1 MKKRNNE
8 KDTIIKLYRDN
19 ISEII
24 WTHKIQATI
33 LDDLKRKNKRY
44 KICKELLI
52 GLSSFVSVLFLYY
65 QKYTGALISSAVS
78 TISVIFDNVI
88 NFSNFD
94 NRIRITNENV
104 NNLWYMKKLLTIN
117 MEYLENDIIDWKL
130 AKNKL
135 EENLEY
141 RKNIY
146 SNLETSSKR
155 IMKSAE
161 YKLKVRKD
169 EEVNKEFFDES
180 E

>member
-1 MKKRNNE
+1 MKKENKE
-8 KDTIIKLYRDN
+8 KETIIKLYRDN

-33 LDDLKRKNKRY
+33 LDDLKMKNKIY

-65 QKYTGALISSAVS
+65 QQYTGALISSAVS
-78 TISVIFDNVI
+78 TISIIFDSVI
-88 NFSNFD
+88 SFSNFD

-104 NNLWYMKKLLTIN
+104 NNLWYMKKILTMN

-130 AKNKL
+130 AKDKL

-146 SNLETSSKR
+146 SNLETASNK
-155 IMKSAE
+155 IMKFAE

-169 EEVNKEFFDES
+169 EEVNDEFFDES

>member
-1 MKKRNNE
+1 MKKVSNE

-24 WTHKIQATI
+24 WTHRIQATI
-33 LDDLKRKNKRY
+33 LDKLKKKNRIY
-44 KICKELLI
+44 NICKELLI

-65 QKYTGALISSAVS
+65 EKYTGALISSAIS
-78 TISVIFDNVI
+78 TISIIFDNVI
-88 NFSNFD
+88 NFFNFE

-104 NNLWYMKKLLTIN
+104 NKLWHMKKLLTMN

-146 SNLETSSKR
+146 SNLETASKR
-155 IMKSAE
+155 TMKYVE

-169 EEVNKEFFDES
+169 EEVNKEFFE
-180 E
+180 EGE

>member
-1 MKKRNNE
+1 MKKENKE
-8 KDTIIKLYRDN
+8 KETIIKLYRDN

-33 LDDLKRKNKRY
+33 LDDLKRKNKIY
-44 KICKELLI
+44 KICKELII

-78 TISVIFDNVI
+78 TISIILDNVI

-94 NRIRITNENV
+94 NRIRITNDNV
-104 NNLWYMKKLLTIN
+104 NNLWYMKKILSMN

-130 AKNKL
+130 A

-146 SNLETSSKR
+146 SNLETASNK

-169 EEVNKEFFDES
+169 EEVNDEFFDES